1 MQEETPL
8 FTSVGTAP
16 NVEQEYSSSNE
27 RSDIIHQHYN
37 EYIVDIINQII
48 YT

>member
-8 FTSVGTAP
+8 FTSEGTVP
-16 NVEQEYSSSNE
+16 DVEQEYSSNNE

-37 EYIVDIINQII
+37 EYIVDMTQRI

>member
-8 FTSVGTAP
+8 LTSEGTVP
-16 NVEQEYSSSNE
+16 DVEQEYSSNKE

-37 EYIVDIINQII
+37 ECIVDIMNQVI